1 MERNFSILVGMSI
14 VLHVCHCTTA
24 KKLGVITENFSLGGF
39 EGFHGVLFKRL
50 LNLGFKSYVV
60 DVSVIL

>member
-1 MERNFSILVGMSI
+1 MSI
-14 VLHVCHCTTA
+14 VLHVWYCTTA
-24 KKLGVITENFSLGGF
+24 KKLWVITENFSLGGF